1 MLLHVR
7 WLSINPAFTNKA
19 VMERDPGANEILM
32 KIQNEKNKRYH

>member
-1 MLLHVR
+1 MWDDLALT
-7 WLSINPAFTNKA
+7 LPSQTEA